1 MAFDCCSMCEY
12 TPVVVVSV
20 GASGLL
26 VVDAEFVALAAEL
39 VVAVELAV
47 PDAED
52 RVGEDEP

>member
-1 MAFDCCSMCEY
+1 MCEY